1 MSEDE
6 GSLHHKWRSA
16 ASSQPDVSAQSGA
29 YSSASSSAQPLVT
42 TYADNPP
49 SATST
54 EPPSGRRV
62 RTGWRADPRPRV
74 RAPIKAIQ
82 CGGLLDVRAQQL
94 RRNVTILING
104 ERITE
109 IRNGMVT
116 PQNADA
122 VIDLHDQVCAPG
134 LMDMHVHLASQF
146 PRTGEMETPRDPI
159 HHTVYQTAQSGAFA
173 RDLLLSGVTTLRSPG
188 ELFLNA
194 SSVYLRDAID
204 RWEMPGPRIFTAT
217 RMLANDHVRDIVV
230 AAGDLH
236 YERRPPGKFPYESWR
251 PGDDVRAAVR
261 NALALGED
269 WVKLSVDVGGD
280 YNPGMQ
286 YHRIFSLEQ
295 MRDAAD
301 ETHRLG
307 ARITGHIETDE
318 ATRDA
323 VLAGFDSVEHAYV
336 ISRETAH
343 LMKERNAYWSTT
355 LVDFTGIYD
364 AADPRLSGVPAIPTN
379 VTSDA
384 LRRRDESFRYAY
396 SIGVPMV
403 LATDWP
409 LGYVG
414 ADRGRMVLEFSEYLA
429 LGVTPWDLLKF
440 ATLNPAT
447 MLGESENLGSIEPG
461 RYADIIAFPRNPLED
476 VRVYN
481 EVNFVMKGGNV
492 VRDDLRRSPL
502 PDVFV
507 MQLPDVTYVV
517 RDPSQPFTYRNL
529 NCTGRDC

>member
-1 MSEDE
+1 MIMSE
-6 GSLHHKWRSA
+6 HPRSPHDTSQRA
-16 ASSQPDVSAQSGA
+16 MSSAKLAVSAKSNG
-29 YSSASSSAQPLVT
+29 SSNAESLVT

-54 EPPSGRRV
+54 EPPSARRV
-62 RTGWRADPRPRV
+62 RTGWIADPRPRV
-74 RAPIKAIQ
+74 RAPYKAIQ
-82 CGGLLDVRAQQL
+82 CGALLDVGAQRV
-94 RRNVTILING
+94 RRNVTIVTNG
-104 ERITE
+104 ERIAE
-109 IRNGMVT
+109 IRDGLVRPENV
-116 PQNADA
+116 DA

-146 PRTGEMETPRDPI
+146 PRTAELETPRDPL
-159 HHTVYQTAQSGAFA
+159 HHAVYQTAQSGSFA
-173 RDLLLSGVTTLRSPG
+173 RDLLLSGVTTVRSPG

-194 SSVYLRDAID
+194 GSVYMRDAID
-204 RWEMPGPRIFTAT
+204 RWEMLGPRIFTAT
-217 RMLANDHVRDIVV
+217 RMLASDYCRELVV
-230 AAGDLH
+230 AAGDLY
-236 YERRPPGKFPYESWR
+236 YERRPPGRFPFESWR
-251 PGDDVRAAVR
+251 PGEDVRAAVR

-280 YNPGMQ
+280 FSPGMP
-286 YHRIFSLEQ
+286 YHRVFTLEQ

-301 ETHRLG
+301 EAHRLG

-323 VLAGFDSVEHAYV
+323 VLAGLDSIEHAYV
-336 ISRETAH
+336 LSRETAQ
-343 LMKERNAYWSTT
+343 LMKERNVYWSTT

-364 AADPRLSGVPAIPTN
+364 PADARLGGAAAPPTN
-379 VTSDA
+379 VTNDWMK
-384 LRRRDESFRYAY
+384 RRDESFRYAY

-403 LATDWP
+403 FATDWQ

-414 ADRGRMVLEFSEYLA
+414 ATRGRTVLELSEYLA

-440 ATLNPAT
+440 ATLNPAA
-447 MLGESENLGSIEPG
+447 MLGESENLGSIDPG
-461 RYADIIAFPRNPLED
+461 KYADLIAFPRNPLDD
-476 VRVYN
+476 VRAYN

-492 VRDDLRRSPL
+492 VRDDQHRSPL

-517 RDPSQPFTYRNL
+517 RDPSEPFTKENVT
-529 NCTGRDC
+529 CTGSDC